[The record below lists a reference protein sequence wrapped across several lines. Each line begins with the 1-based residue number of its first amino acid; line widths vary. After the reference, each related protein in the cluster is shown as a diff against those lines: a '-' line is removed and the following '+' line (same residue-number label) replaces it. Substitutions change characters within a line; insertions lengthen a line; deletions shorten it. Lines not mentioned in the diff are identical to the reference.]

1 MFEKIDLSKTMS
13 KRDYKEAEQGFES
26 RIGFLQR
33 RLKEEN
39 IPVMIV
45 FEGWDAAGKGTLI
58 NRLILPMD
66 PRGFTVHT
74 IHEPN
79 EEERRKPHLW
89 RFWSRIPRR
98 GRMAVFD
105 RSWYRRTFEERVRGE
120 LDEARTGEAY
130 DEIRAFER
138 QLTDDGYVLVKL
150 FIHISKEEQKK
161 RFKELESRE
170 ATSWR
175 VTERDWEQN
184 KGYKAY
190 LEAVEETVRE
200 TDTANAPWVVIE
212 GTDRRFASAKMYQ
225 AVLTALEGALTR
237 ATARREPEDAPEGE
251 RQPGS
256 RILNASVLGT
266 ADLSLALDKQTYK
279 KRLKK
284 LQKKI
289 GELGYELYR
298 RQIPVVLVYEGWDAA
313 GKGGNIKRLTEN
325 LDPRGYDVVPISAPD
340 GQELAHHYLWRFWRE
355 MPKTGHIAIFDRS
368 WYGRVLVER
377 VEGLCPEEAW
387 RRAYQEINE
396 MEEHLANFGAVV
408 RKFWL
413 EIDKDEQLSRFRARQ
428 TDPLKAWKITEEDWR
443 NREKWEAYQEAVDEM
458 LFRTST
464 SYAPWIIVE
473 SNDKYYARV
482 KVLEEVV
489 EAIEAKL

>member
-1 MFEKIDLSKTMS
+1 MFEKIDLSKAMP
-13 KRDYKEAEQGFES
+13 KADYKEAEQRFES

-33 RLKEEN
+33 RLKEED

-79 EEERRKPHLW
+79 EEERRRPHLW

-184 KGYKAY
+184 KRYKAY

-200 TDTANAPWVVIE
+200 TDTANAPWIVIE

-237 ATARREPEDAPEGE
+237 ATARKTPEEAPEAE
-251 RQPGS
+251 RRQGS
-256 RILNASVLGT
+256 RILNASILGT

-284 LQKKI
+284 LQKRI
-289 GELGYELYR
+289 GELGYEIYR

-313 GKGGNIKRLTEN
+313 GKGGNIKRMTEN

-377 VEGLCPEEAW
+377 VEGLCPAEAW
-387 RRAYQEINE
+387 QRAYQEINE